1 LNNGKDELKTEDL
14 GPHVDGVEHT
24 ILASTETSNVGP
36 RRGVWNLFLTK
47 LANTL
52 KYHKCIVKVA
62 FCFVRIFDFLVLFI
76 ELVRLHSNE
85 HPKKFLFALKSTH
98 WISRVLAI

>member
-36 RRGVWNLFLTK
+36 RRGVWDLFLTK